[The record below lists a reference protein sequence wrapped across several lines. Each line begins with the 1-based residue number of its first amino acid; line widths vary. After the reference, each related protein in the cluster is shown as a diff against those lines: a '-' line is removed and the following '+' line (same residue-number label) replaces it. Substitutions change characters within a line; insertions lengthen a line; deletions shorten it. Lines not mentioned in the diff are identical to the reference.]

1 MKRLEILLLT
11 VLGGFAA
18 LFLFLSR
25 DYNSTAALFPKY
37 IAIASLLFLALIVWG
52 ARRENSN
59 FEIRNSN
66 FPLHRIIAVQGA
78 YLVLI
83 DLVGFFAATFLFLL
97 IAPIQ
102 MGYKRWGIVL
112 VHGVVF
118 TLVLAGSFLW
128 LFNIQ
133 FPTGALWELW

>member
-1 MKRLEILLLT
+1 MKRLEILLLI

-18 LFLFLSR
+18 VFLFLSK
-25 DYNSTAALFPKY
+25 DYNPTAALFPQY
-37 IAIASLLFLALIVWG
+37 IAIASLLFLALIIG
-52 ARRENSN
+52 GRRPISEVQ
-59 FEIRNSN
+59 EIGLR
-66 FPLHRIIAVQGA
+66 PPIIAVQGA

-83 DLVGFFAATFLFLL
+83 YLVGFFAATFLFLL